1 MFNYILT
8 NKKLKLSYK
17 LCKINAQYLL
27 FKNRKIHKQYF
38 KATTIKNIVLKL

>member
-17 LCKINAQYLL
+17 LCKIKAKYLL
-27 FKNRKIHKQYF
+27 FKNKKKDIN
-38 KATTIKNIVLKL
+38 NILKPQL